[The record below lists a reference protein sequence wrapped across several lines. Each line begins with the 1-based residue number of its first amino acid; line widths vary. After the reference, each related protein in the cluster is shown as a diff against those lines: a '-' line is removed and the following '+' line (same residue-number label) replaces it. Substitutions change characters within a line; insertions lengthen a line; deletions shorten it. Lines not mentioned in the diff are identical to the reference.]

1 MMLLRATLVLFALF
15 AGLEDTQV
23 RTVEDLRAKLEIGAT
38 ARVTDVVD
46 GDTVILDNGQQV
58 RLVGIQAPK
67 LPLGREGFEKWPLAD
82 EAKEALERL
91 VLERSV
97 TLAYG
102 GQRVDRYNRQLAH
115 LFTEDGTWVQA
126 AMLDQGLSR
135 VYSFPDNRALVA
147 DMLFHERRARG
158 DGNGIWRVP
167 YYLVLDTDAAAR
179 QIDRFAL
186 VEGRVREVARVRGRG
201 FLNFGADW
209 KTDFTI
215 VIAPKDMKRF
225 EADGVAPEDYA
236 GRRVRVRGWLRSYNG
251 PMIDVTHPE
260 QIEVLSP

>member
-15 AGLEDTQV
+15 AGLEDTQA

-38 ARVTDVVD
+38 
-46 GDTVILDNGQQV
+46 
-58 RLVGIQAPK
+58 
-67 LPLGREGFEKWPLAD
+67 
-82 EAKEALERL
+82 
-91 VLERSV
+91 
-97 TLAYG
+97 
-102 GQRVDRYNRQLAH
+102 
-115 LFTEDGTWVQA
+115 
-126 AMLDQGLSR
+126 
-135 VYSFPDNRALVA
+135 
-147 DMLFHERRARG
+147 
-158 DGNGIWRVP
+158 
-167 YYLVLDTDAAAR
+167 AR

-236 GRRVRVRGWLRSYNG
+236 GRRVRVHGWLRSYNG

>member
-147 DMLFHERRARG
+147 DMLFHERRGGGTETASGAFPIISYSTPTPPPDRSTG
-158 DGNGIWRVP
+158 LRWSKAGYVRWHVSGAAGFSTSVP
-167 YYLVLDTDAAAR
+167 TGKP
-179 QIDRFAL
+179 IS
-186 VEGRVREVARVRGRG
+186 
-201 FLNFGADW
+201 
-209 KTDFTI
+209 
-215 VIAPKDMKRF
+215 
-225 EADGVAPEDYA
+225 
-236 GRRVRVRGWLRSYNG
+236 RS
-251 PMIDVTHPE
+251 
-260 QIEVLSP
+260 